1 MSTLPKIV
9 IIGGTGAQGVPVVQ
23 ALSDT
28 GKYEVVVLT
37 RNKSSEQAQTIGSL
51 PHVSLLEGTYTNEP
65 DIWTVFK
72 GAYGTF
78 VNTDSH
84 VIGEKAETFWGMRIF
99 EIAVA
104 QGVKHF
110 VWGNIYYLTK
120 LGGYDPKYRSG
131 HTDGKGRVAEWL
143 LAQKLKDVTVTV
155 FTTCAYANMLWGA
168 GQLSPVKNDNGS
180 FTFYSSIGDG
190 VIPVVALE
198 DVGPYVSWIF
208 GHKERA
214 DNLDLI
220 TVTDILTYPAIVSAF
235 EKVTGKK
242 AIWKDLP
249 YDEFAAFRD
258 MTDDIPAA
266 FAAGP
271 GEYHDPTG
279 MSLKENFR
287 GWWQGWRD
295 SLATWDMVDVKLL
308 DEIHPKRMRSLEEWM
323 RAVGF
328 NGERKSVL
336 KDLAGN
342 QAAMR
347 GRVASE

>member
-9 IIGGTGAQGVPVVQ
+9 IIGGTGAQGAPVVQ
-23 ALSDT
+23 
-28 GKYEVVVLT
+28 GKYDVVVLT
-37 RNKSSEQAQTIGSL
+37 RSKSTEHAQELASL
-51 PHVSLLEGTYTNEP
+51 PNVSLFEGTYTNEP
-65 DIWTVFK
+65 DIWALFE
-72 GAYGTF
+72 GAYGAF
-78 VNTDSH
+78 VNTDGF

-104 QGVKHF
+104 QGVKHY
-110 VWGNIYYLTK
+110 VWASIHYFTK

-131 HTDGKGRVAEWL
+131 HMDGKGRVAEWL

-155 FTTCAYANMLWGA
+155 FTTCGYANMFWD
-168 GQLSPVKNDNGS
+168 GQFAPFKNDDGS

-190 VIPVVALE
+190 LLPVIGLE
-198 DVGPYVSWIF
+198 DVGPYISWIF

-214 DNLDLI
+214 DNLNLI
-220 TVTDILTYPAIVSAF
+220 TVTDILTYPAIVSTF
-235 EKVTGKK
+235 EKVAGEK

-249 YDEFAAFRD
+249 YDDFAVLHG

-279 MSLKENFR
+279 MSMKANFR

-308 DEIHPKRMRSLEEWM
+308 DEIHPERMRSLEEWM
-323 RAVGF
+323 RKVGF
-328 NGERKSVL
+328 NGERKPVL
-336 KDLAGN
+336 KDYAAVAGR
-342 QAAMR
+342 AA
-347 GRVASE
+347 ASE